1 MSCCEL
7 RDKKSFG
14 KIFSAFLT
22 GYLLRILGL
31 MDRTEMIQ
39 DSMILKASF
48 ISRRHLLFQSE
59 YAFLQKERNKN

>member
-14 KIFSAFLT
+14 KIFTAFLT
-22 GYLLRILGL
+22 GYLLRIKGP

-39 DSMILKASF
+39 DSMIFKSLLHLKAALI
-48 ISRRHLLFQSE
+48 ISI
-59 YAFLQKERNKN
+59 

>member
-7 RDKKSFG
+7 RDKKKSFG

-39 DSMILKASF
+39 DSMIFKSLLHLKAALI
-48 ISRRHLLFQSE
+48 ISI
-59 YAFLQKERNKN
+59 